1 MWIAGMGLALPCYR
15 TEPGAVRLRGLVVQ
29 TSKLRNE
36 EMLRT
41 LIVMA
46 MAAAV
51 GFAGVMTAQAED
63 SRYGK
68 QKVVYHINYPGGDG
82 GKKYY
87 GALRNIQ
94 NHINA
99 VGKDNL
105 EVKVVMHGNG
115 LGLLM
120 QAKDDLK
127 LQGNVSNLKGQN
139 VGFNVCSNTLR
150 GRKIDKDK
158 DLFEVFEEDIVPSGV
173 AEVSRLQGMGYTYI
187 KP

>member
-1 MWIAGMGLALPCYR
+1 MLKSLLALVM
-15 TEPGAVRLRGLVVQ
+15 GAVV
-29 TSKLRNE
+29 
-36 EMLRT
+36 T
-41 LIVMA
+41 L
-46 MAAAV
+46 AAV
-51 GFAGVMTAQAED
+51 GTAQAADE

-68 QKVVYHINYPGGDG
+68 QKVVYHINYDGGEG
-82 GKKYY
+82 GKKYF

-99 VGKDNL
+99 VGKDNI

-115 LGLLM
+115 LGLLK

-127 LQGNVSNLKGQN
+127 LQGNVTNLKTQN
-139 VGFNVCSNTLR
+139 VTFDVCSNTLK

-158 DLFEVFEEDIVPSGV
+158 DLFEVYDEDIVPSGV
-173 AEVSRLQGMGYTYI
+173 AEVSRLQQMGYTYI